1 MKHTKQTS
9 SASNH
14 HLGSH
19 QPPCPKPAIFLSVV
33 AEEFLRARMSRKAKH
48 RPESVHAIV
57 GLAACLGD
65 LPIGRVTPSD
75 VEVALRHS
83 HPLPGVRKRLVP
95 HIKDFFRRARTRGY
109 LPADRPFP
117 AGTLNV
123 RVPRTQPPILSLP
136 QVKAL
141 LSGTEDVELCLASAL
156 ILLSGIRAAELEQLS
171 WETVTPG
178 FCIEVPWKRSWPG
191 RTRPRWVFGGLD
203 GWLRPFYGCRGP
215 VISPRTLRLRLRPFS
230 RRPGLRIKPGDLR
243 HTFQAYNLG
252 FAGSLGRVARGMG
265 ATSVLHRHP
274 LFRPAT
280 ESQADK
286 FFALTPESIGVTDW
300 PQRVARYLKDR
311 QRPPTAGRPGGS
323 RNRN

>member
-1 MKHTKQTS
+1 MAL
-9 SASNH
+9 SA
-14 HLGSH
+14 
-19 QPPCPKPAIFLSVV
+19 V
-33 AEEFLRARMSRKAKH
+33 AEEFLRARIARKAKH
-48 RPESVHAIV
+48 RPEAVHAIV

-75 VEVALRHS
+75 VEAALRHS

-95 HIKDFFRRARTRGY
+95 HLKDFFRWARTRGY

-141 LSGTEDVELCLASAL
+141 LSGTDNVELCLASAL

-191 RTRPRWVFGGLD
+191 RTRPRWVFKGLD
-203 GWLRPFYGCRGP
+203 GWLRPFYGCHGP
-215 VISPRTLRLRLRPFS
+215 VVSPRTLRLRLRPFS

-252 FAGSLGRVARGMG
+252 FAGSLGRVARRDGSNLG
-265 ATSVLHRHP
+265 PAPAPSLPARHRIPSRQVLRPHARVDRGDRLAAARRPTPQGPPAAARCGRARWNPQPRLTKTWPNTS
-274 LFRPAT
+274 T
-280 ESQADK
+280 
-286 FFALTPESIGVTDW
+286 T
-300 PQRVARYLKDR
+300 
-311 QRPPTAGRPGGS
+311 
-323 RNRN
+323 